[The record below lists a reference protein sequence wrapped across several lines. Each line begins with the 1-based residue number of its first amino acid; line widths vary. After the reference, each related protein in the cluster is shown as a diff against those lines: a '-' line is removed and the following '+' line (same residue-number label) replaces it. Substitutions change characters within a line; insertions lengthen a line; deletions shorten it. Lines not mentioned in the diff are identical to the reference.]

1 MITKSKQAWE
11 VGQTVKVGF
20 LSSLVVTAKVI
31 TPGDYA
37 PDAYILRRNEQLYK
51 FVPHN
56 GLEKI
61 SLDEAAEMVAAAKV
75 HVTRGGGAEILAKA
89 ASAPSSFAK
98 FEGMVEQDG
107 EMMALYSNVSL

>member
-11 VGQTVKVGF
+11 VGQIVKVGF
-20 LSSLVVTAKVI
+20 VSGLIVIAKVI

-56 GLEKI
+56 GLEKVSI
-61 SLDEAAEMVAAAKV
+61 DEVRDLIAQAKRHAERCAAAAMSKAADSARK
-75 HVTRGGGAEILAKA
+75 TAEINAL
-89 ASAPSSFAK
+89 FA
-98 FEGMVEQDG
+98 
-107 EMMALYSNVSL
+107 

>member
-11 VGQTVKVGF
+11 VGQIVKVGF
-20 LSSLVVTAKVI
+20 VSSLVVMAKVA

-61 SLDEAAEMVAAAKV
+61 SIDDAAEMINQAKRYIARQAADV
-75 HVTRGGGAEILAKA
+75 LAKA
-89 ASAPSSFAK
+89 AATARTMAL
-98 FEGMVEQDG
+98 FEGLVDHDG
-107 EMMALYSNVSL
+107 EVMALYSNVSL